1 MTTSAGDETPD
12 FPLKGLDSD
21 PAAPDGRAATETR
34 LRWLVGIVLAVL
46 FVLYAWMPPGH
57 FNAYSPRGHYQDQ
70 YNLLTDGMMEG
81 HLYLKEHIPPG
92 LIASPD
98 PYNPHTNGEWR
109 YKYGLWDQSYFEG
122 HCYLYFG
129 VAPVMTLYLPFRVL
143 TGGLR
148 VSNQLATLIYTFG
161 SLLFATGILLALR
174 RRYFRETPPW
184 MTAAAVALIGTA
196 NLACYLLS
204 QSNIYQVAVACG
216 MCFSVGAVYFLV
228 RAIERSQ
235 RRTVYLVLAGSF
247 LACAAGSRPHFAVT
261 STLLFGATAIAL
273 WQRGDATVRR
283 LAAITVPLS
292 IGGGFLGLY
301 NFLRFGNFLEFG
313 ARYQLAIVDMRT
325 MSMFGVDHIP
335 STMYFM
341 FLQPPTLN
349 GEFPYVHPMPKL
361 PTWLKQPNGFLLE
374 RVTGLLTSTPFL
386 WIALIA
392 LAYAAFRPRRGAEAK
407 PFPRFELG
415 LLMICATFI
424 VTVLSMTGGTM
435 RYLADFATLLDLS
448 AVIAWFYLDQR
459 LALSPKARLASRSVG
474 LVLILI
480 SVAIG
485 PMLALPPPRHYM
497 DG

>member
-1 MTTSAGDETPD
+1 MTTSVGDAVPD
-12 FPLKGLDSD
+12 FPLKGLDS
-21 PAAPDGRAATETR
+21 APVAATTSATSERATR
-34 LRWLVGIVLAVL
+34 VLVGIVLAVL

-57 FNAYSPRGHYQDQ
+57 FNAYSPRGQYQDQ
-70 YNLLTDGMMEG
+70 YNLLTDGMLEG
-81 HLYLKEHIPPG
+81 HLYLKEQIPPG
-92 LIASPD
+92 LIAMED
-98 PYNPHTNGEWR
+98 PYNPATNGEWR
-109 YKYGLWDQSYFEG
+109 YKYGLWDQSYYQG

-129 VAPVMTLYLPFRVL
+129 VAPVMTLYLPFRLL
-143 TGGLR
+143 TGGMR
-148 VSNQLATLIYTFG
+148 VSNPLAVLIYTF
-161 SLLFATGILLALR
+161 SALLFATGILLAVR
-174 RRYFRETPPW
+174 RRYFPDTPPW
-184 MTAAAVALIGTA
+184 MAAAAVALVGTA

-228 RAIERSQ
+228 RALERSPE
-235 RRTVYLVLAGSF
+235 RTRHLVLAGTF

-261 STLLFGATAIAL
+261 STLLFGITAFAL
-273 WQRGDATVRR
+273 WQRRDATMRR
-283 LAAITVPLS
+283 LAAIGLPLAA
-292 IGGGFLGLY
+292 GGAFLGLY

-325 MSMFGVDHIP
+325 MSMFGADHIP

-361 PTWLKQPNGFLLE
+361 PTWLARPSGFLLE

-386 WIALIA
+386 WIALFA
-392 LAYAAFRPRRGAEAK
+392 LLYALLRPRQDGK
-407 PFPRFELG
+407 PFPRLELG
-415 LLMICATFI
+415 FLVVCASFI
-424 VTVLSMTGGTM
+424 VLVLSMTGGTM

-448 AVIAWFYLDQR
+448 AVIGWFYLDQR
-459 LALSPKARLASRSVG
+459 LALSPRLRMASRGVG